1 MTVRPKTLLTRGN
14 PKILKGAAK
23 GYLTFILHLAPAD
36 VSGYNV
42 CAGATD
48 GCKLA
53 CLNTAGRGGIPNA
66 KPVKVQTRH
75 GEVTVSNVIQAA
87 RIAKTVWFF
96 QDRAGF
102 MAQLVKEIRAGIRYA
117 EKLGLIPVFRLNGT
131 SDLRWETV
139 AVEGASNIMEL
150 FPTVQFYDYSK
161 ISNRKNIPSNYH
173 LTFSLAENNDI
184 QAFAALAR
192 GLNVAVVFK
201 GKQLP
206 TTFMGRSVVEGDA
219 TDLRFLDPAGVIV
232 GLVAK
237 GKAKKDQTGFVRAA

>member
-14 PKILKGAAK
+14 PKILKGASK

-66 KPVKVQTRH
+66 KPVKVQTGH

-102 MAQLVKEIRAGIRYA
+102 KIGRAH
-117 EKLGLIPVFRLNGT
+117 V
-131 SDLRWETV
+131 
-139 AVEGASNIMEL
+139 
-150 FPTVQFYDYSK
+150 
-161 ISNRKNIPSNYH
+161 
-173 LTFSLAENNDI
+173 
-184 QAFAALAR
+184 
-192 GLNVAVVFK
+192 
-201 GKQLP
+201 
-206 TTFMGRSVVEGDA
+206 
-219 TDLRFLDPAGVIV
+219 
-232 GLVAK
+232 
-237 GKAKKDQTGFVRAA
+237 